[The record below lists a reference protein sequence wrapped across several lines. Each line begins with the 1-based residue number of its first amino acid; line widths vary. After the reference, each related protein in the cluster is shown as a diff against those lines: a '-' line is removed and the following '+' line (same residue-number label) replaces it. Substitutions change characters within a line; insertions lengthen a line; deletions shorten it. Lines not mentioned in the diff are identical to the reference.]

1 MICTATT
8 SDKALASRFR
18 STALKMSS
26 ALERM
31 SVMGRRWEDVLREFE
46 GVESSITELENYIA
60 SNLSKEDAK
69 YYLTRLIGMDK
80 RFGIKYV
87 SSRLLNKIK
96 INNHSIVYLQVLFS
110 HLNKSDLSTPKIEET
125 YSYILQVL
133 KSINQKESDNIS
145 LDEVTTFIQTL
156 RYIQESIT
164 LRSGEMFIK

>member
-8 SDKALASRFR
+8 TDKALAARYR
-18 STALKMSS
+18 STAFKMSS

-31 SVMGRRWEDVLREFE
+31 SAMGRRWEDVLREFE
-46 GVESSITELENYIA
+46 EVESSIAGLEAYIS
-60 SNLSKEDAK
+60 SNLSKEDSK
-69 YYLTRLIGMDK
+69 FHLPRLIGMDK
-80 RFGIKYV
+80 RFGIKFV

-133 KSINQKESDNIS
+133 KSINQKESDDIS
-145 LDEVTTFIQTL
+145 LDEIITFIQTL

-164 LRSGEMFIK
+164 LRSGEMLIK